1 MAVVWHAWPFF
12 GGGWDH
18 YRKVS
23 GLGKI
28 FFRMQIGRS
37 GWQWKFFKACWVD
50 RWPGDDIFF
59 FMNWRAGKLCSRC
72 FLSFTGENGETLA
85 CERHHFTKL
94 PSLF

>member
-1 MAVVWHAWPFF
+1 MARVAVFWRWMGSLSKSFWIREDF
-12 GGGWDH
+12 
-18 YRKVS
+18 
-23 GLGKI
+23 
-28 FFRMQIGRS
+28 FFRVQIGRS